1 MGDHIIYIDADS
13 CPVKEDI
20 VEITIDRGIVI
31 QFVAFYAHMK
41 NDVKNLKWKFV
52 DSTKEAVVLYIMN
65 HVKAGD
71 LVITQEIRIS
81 LDFVA

>member
-1 MGDHIIYIDADS
+1 
-13 CPVKEDI
+13 
-20 VEITIDRGIVI
+20 
-31 QFVAFYAHMK
+31 MK
-41 NDVKNLKWKFV
+41 SDVKNLKWKFV

>member
-1 MGDHIIYIDADS
+1 
-13 CPVKEDI
+13 
-20 VEITIDRGIVI
+20 
-31 QFVAFYAHMK
+31 MK